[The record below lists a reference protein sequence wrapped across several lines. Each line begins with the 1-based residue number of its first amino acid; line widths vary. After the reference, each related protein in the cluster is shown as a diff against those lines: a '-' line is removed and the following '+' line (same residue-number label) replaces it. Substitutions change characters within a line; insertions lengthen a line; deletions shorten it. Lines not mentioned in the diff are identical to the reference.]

1 MKTMVLLVNFGGPAT
16 LDEVPLFL
24 RKLTGSVAPQA
35 TEEALTER
43 YRAIGGGSPLGH
55 ITQEQAALIED
66 ATGHR
71 VPIKCAYR
79 YTSPTLEEMIN
90 ECYKSGTGRIIFF
103 VMSPYYTSRTVGAY
117 INAVE
122 DYLSYFSLTS
132 YRPEV
137 IFIHSWYK
145 EPLFIDAW
153 VSRIREEARPEE
165 GFFLFSAH
173 SLPRSLQDEPYMS
186 QVEETVAAVA
196 GRLKLSAYAIG
207 WQSVPRN
214 AHEPWIGP
222 SVEAVIDGIAGTV
235 SRLIEIPIGFVSDHL
250 ETLYDMDIVHAKYAG
265 TKGITFSRVPSL
277 NTYPPFIAACKAIV
291 EKHLQGGQ

>member
-16 LDEVPLFL
+16 LGEVPLFL
-24 RKLTGSVAPQA
+24 RRLTGSVAPQA
-35 TEEALTER
+35 IEEALMER
-43 YRAIGGGSPLGH
+43 YRAIGGGSPLGQ
-55 ITQEQAALIED
+55 ITQEQAARIED

-71 VPIKCAYR
+71 VPVRCAYR

-103 VMSPYYTSRTVGAY
+103 VMSPYYSSRTVGAY

-122 DYLSYFSLTS
+122 SYLPYFSLTS

-137 IFIHSWYK
+137 TFIHSWYN

-165 GFFLFSAH
+165 GFSLFSAH

-196 GRLKLSAYAIG
+196 NRLKLSDYAIG

-214 AHEPWIGP
+214 ANEPWIGP
-222 SVEAVIDGIAGTV
+222 SVEAVIDGIAGTASKV
-235 SRLIEIPIGFVSDHL
+235 IEIPIGFVSDHL
-250 ETLYDMDIVHAKYAG
+250 ETLYDMDIAHARHARAL
-265 TKGITFSRVPSL
+265 GIAFSRVPSL
-277 NTYPPFIAACKAIV
+277 NTYPPFIAACKAIL